1 MDDAVATV
9 HVVDDSKIVRV
20 AMFRVLTYAGYRVK
34 AYESAEAFLAEP
46 AASSSEPAVVLT
58 DLVMPGL
65 DGIALIE
72 RLSRTPAA
80 PPVILFSA
88 YGGVPTTVRAM
99 KDGAVDFLE
108 KPVQEGELL
117 DAVRRAVAR
126 SRERILEQQQ
136 LADVRARYA
145 TLTLRER
152 QVLTLVISGLL
163 NKQVA
168 SRLGISEKT
177 VKVHRAHLV
186 EKMDAQSLPDL
197 VRIAGRLGIAVEPR
211 GPGVGK
217 NS

>member
-1 MDDAVATV
+1 MDDVVATV
-9 HVVDDSKIVRV
+9 HVIDDSKIVRV

-34 AYESAEAFLAEP
+34 AYESAEAFLAE
-46 AASSSEPAVVLT
+46 SVSGTNGPAVVVT

-65 DGIALIE
+65 DGIALIG
-72 RLSRTPAA
+72 RLSGTPPA
-80 PPVILFSA
+80 PPVILLSA
-88 YGGVPTTVRAM
+88 YGGVPSTVRAM

-108 KPVQEGELL
+108 KPVQAPELL
-117 DAVRRAVAR
+117 DAVRRAVVR

-136 LADVRARYA
+136 LADLRARYA
-145 TLTLRER
+145 TLSVREA

-186 EKMDAQSLPDL
+186 EKMGAQSLPDL
-197 VRIAGRLGIAVEPR
+197 VRIAGRLGIALEPT
-211 GPGVGK
+211 GPPVGK
-217 NS
+217 NY